1 MIKNFGKIMI
11 VKRKKFDVSDVITE
25 SIITKTKLMESC
37 IVQIESIGAKLASVI
52 KNGKKILLCGN
63 GGSAADSQ
71 HIAAEMV
78 IRYRS
83 SVNRPAIPA
92 IALTVDP
99 SIMTAGGNDIG
110 FENVFARSVEAYGKK
125 GDAIIGISTS
135 GNSENVYRAIKQAQ
149 QMKMTTIG
157 LLGCGGGKINLE
169 CDYSLVVPSDVTARI
184 QESHILIGHI
194 WCELIEEI
202 LFPELIK

>member
-1 MIKNFGKIMI
+1 MKDRR
-11 VKRKKFDVSDVITE
+11 RKLDVSDIITE

-37 IVQIESIGAKLASVI
+37 ISRIEAIGSKLASVI
-52 KNGKKILLCGN
+52 RSGKKILLCGN

-71 HIAAEMV
+71 HIAAELV

-110 FENVFARSVEAYGKK
+110 FDNVFARAVEAYGKK

-135 GNSENVYRAIKQAQ
+135 GNSENVLRAIKQAKKQ
-149 QMKMTTIG
+149 NMFTIG
-157 LLGCGGGKINLE
+157 LLGCGGGKIDME
-169 CDYSLVVPSDVTARI
+169 CDYSVVVPSDVTARI
-184 QESHILIGHI
+184 QETHILIGHI
-194 WCELIEEI
+194 WCEMIEEI
-202 LFPELIK
+202 LFPDLIK